1 MKNFIYIYIYIYI
14 YDIFIHM
21 YIYIKQY
28 VYKSYKSHSIK
39 CSFTNP
45 KNIHVEHVKLVI
57 KSPKLL

>member
-1 MKNFIYIYIYIYI
+1 MIYLYIC
-14 YDIFIHM
+14 
-21 YIYIKQY
+21 IYIKQY

-39 CSFTNP
+39 CSFTNT